1 MAMLINETSSRP
13 RTGAP
18 FEDGGIAVATDDK
31 GKRYVVTLAAG
42 STLHTHRGAV
52 PHDDIIGQPEGV
64 RVASG
69 NGRMFL
75 VLRPTLA
82 EYIVD
87 LPRITQI
94 IYPKDLGHIL
104 MEADPFPGARI
115 LEAGMGSGAL
125 SLTLLRAIGEKGQL
139 ISYEARQDV
148 VNRALRSIR
157 AVMPNTPQHV
167 VRLKDA
173 YEGIE
178 ETELDRIV
186 LDLPEPWTLVSSA
199 AEALLPG
206 GILLCFVP
214 TTIQVHRLGE
224 ALLDHPWFDQMKT
237 FEVLQRTW
245 HVDYRSVR
253 PDHRMVAH
261 TGFMT
266 VARKC
271 SPKPSRL
278 PPEELAEDAEDAGAE
293 DEGQELDS

>member
-1 MAMLINETSSRP
+1 
-13 RTGAP
+13 
-18 FEDGGIAVATDDK
+18 
-31 GKRYVVTLAAG
+31 
-42 STLHTHRGAV
+42 
-52 PHDDIIGQPEGV
+52 
-64 RVASG
+64 
-69 NGRMFL
+69 MFL